1 MDVDEGAPIR
11 NPKAESYVPKLPA
24 LDGSKMTRG
33 RKAEIEAWVEYLEI
47 FLPWLALFDDRI
59 PEEIQSHFGQKTT
72 VQNSKLSK
80 GESVRSTRVFLYL
93 RQSFSS
99 FPRGLDLL
107 KQVEKEQLG
116 VPAGYEAMRRLHQE
130 LSVCSRIEAS
140 SLREEILRF
149 TTPKAIANRP
159 LEVFRCVQVELAKF
173 QRLTAGFPDLALTEA
188 DSCMVMLRN
197 LSVET
202 KKYIL
207 LHAKIDSLS
216 QLESALRFYDSNLR
230 ILDFQDRSGKGEHAN
245 PLQFD
250 KNKDRKGKDN
260 KGKDKGKDNKGKE
273 KGKDKDKNGKG
284 KGDEKG
290 KTGKGNKGDQE
301 KDKGKHQ
308 GAAATSSKDGAEASK
323 KKCFICHEPG
333 HFARDCPHAAK
344 GPGKGGKA
352 EPARAATV
360 LLEPELCAAVH
371 HVIHDF
377 DEDCFSE
384 TSLDFPDFLE
394 NEFQNRVL
402 EEPVV
407 GRDQGFDV
415 DQGSH
420 GEGSSLSL
428 FMSAEATTAAEY
440 TTSTPP
446 EHAMLHHVS
455 AVPRDGAVG
464 VSYLLLDSG
473 ASVHLVSESMFS
485 SGAAELVED
494 LGTGG
499 VGCVTATGEDIQIR
513 RKAMVRVR
521 LALCASSS
529 GSPASVPVTFE
540 ALIVPDVRFSLL
552 SLGLLLKKGWSVNF
566 GLEPRVFG
574 PKPSRG
580 RSRTEL
586 KVEGFQNCFWLVC
599 STLTAFV
606 PESASLATTSVL
618 APPQVRDGFELRV
631 REGME
636 GTRQEGGPTGRVRVS
651 CNRVGEGS
659 AGFEGRSNRVVVG
672 GSKGSAPATTASGT
686 EDTSTGS
693 RWGICGG
700 GGGSGA
706 DTTTEGCADAAEGCA
721 DAAEGCTDAAE
732 GYLFGEGSPEGCR
745 QGQGERL
752 GGQGSRERKARQ
764 QHAQDQGAAK
774 AAAGEGGTEDPL
786 GTLFFLEDSRQG
798 REPCAEGCE
807 KGAPQGSA
815 GLVEVQPS
823 TGEEVVGLPEKAQ
836 GQAAKGATEG
846 EDRGQGDAD
855 ARDHD
860 DGGPHGK
867 AREARGGGEEVRTT
881 PGGPRESQSIPG
893 SIPSGGLEHRGGES
907 RHRHPLHGGADRPD
921 QLHEPRS
928 SASAA
933 SAAST
938 ATGCYH
944 GGSCRDSA
952 GITKQLFFRDGAE
965 DAGCRNGGRGN
976 AGTLLAS
983 SGNCPEHRQEGE
995 DRGTARHGHGG
1006 GISLGTSISTSDQ
1019 VGNADSQSNL
1029 PSRAPTSSW
1038 GYLGRS
1044 VKECDHKRPCAMISF
1059 ASPLP
1064 PTISV
1069 QDDANGLPVA
1079 AATAR
1084 DCSHSAAVVERVA
1097 AGVEEQG
1104 SWGPV
1109 ERGSEGPVEQGSE
1122 GPVAQGSG
1130 VSPWMLAGDAAYLSE
1145 SELSTL
1151 QNEHVLRSHI
1161 PYLATCEECQRAR
1174 GLSPQRRLHEGQRPR
1189 NEIQAD
1195 KFWFRGV
1202 AMLVLVAVGVG
1213 MLGTILW
1220 QPDRES
1226 MVSSFV
1232 RWSRSAGLAG
1242 SGEVTVSMRS
1252 DGEPALVSFLE
1263 RCCRELPSA
1272 SLEQVPVDRH
1282 APNAERAI
1290 RTLKELAQVQVCSLE
1305 KVGLTIAQGG
1315 VSHLF
1320 SHLSVAHNRYHIEEG
1335 SALTPEQRCQQKR
1348 IPAHPTYIFGATVL
1362 CMPPPSV
1369 AHLVNGRLCK
1379 GAYLGPEVASAS
1391 HWVRVQL
1398 NSGEFRIVRSPKIRM
1413 LMPLRYEVGLLRG
1426 ICRLLPGRDRPPD
1439 SPPLDVD
1446 AMRALPLPNTHTRG
1460 PPKEWIAEHGKT
1472 PRCRACK
1479 IKGFDSDK
1487 ALHTPA
1493 CRARYAKFLRDSFSP
1508 DATIAQ
1514 DRELD
1519 QELGF
1524 DPAVPDLGDLGFEGL
1539 GDYVELPRDVLPEG
1553 SGTYDNDP
1561 LYEPDMTD
1569 EEAQLPDHPEGE
1581 ITNEEAADLMDVEPE
1596 PLNRVPEGVS
1606 AAFAERFEHHEAIG
1620 QVAAP
1625 VQEGDRGGEI
1635 IVELGGGLVKVQR
1648 PCASRDDVTE
1658 VSLDLGLTYEGMIK
1672 ELKALESLSVGD
1684 MMWHVDPKQRVIST
1698 RWVVA
1703 AKNERIDGKETPIVR
1718 CRIVARDYSTGP
1730 SASQLGISSPT
1741 ASGEALKLFLAAIG
1755 AEGFNILGLDVSTAF
1770 LFAWL
1775 GDERVVVSMPEGCV
1789 GPGGEKL
1796 YLRLKKALYGL
1807 RSAALHWTR
1816 HLSGLLGKLFG
1827 LKPCPT
1833 EPCLFTG
1840 YFKNKRVFVLSYVDD
1855 LLLAGASTED
1865 LYEMVELLRKE
1876 LKLKVTADLAK
1887 DGKIQLRVLT
1897 RFGAT
1902 SHTSTPFALF

>member
-1 MDVDEGAPIR
+1 
-11 NPKAESYVPKLPA
+11 
-24 LDGSKMTRG
+24 
-33 RKAEIEAWVEYLEI
+33 
-47 FLPWLALFDDRI
+47 
-59 PEEIQSHFGQKTT
+59 
-72 VQNSKLSK
+72 
-80 GESVRSTRVFLYL
+80 
-93 RQSFSS
+93 
-99 FPRGLDLL
+99 
-107 KQVEKEQLG
+107 
-116 VPAGYEAMRRLHQE
+116 MRRLHQE

-207 LHAKIDSLS
+207 LHAEIDSLS

-273 KGKDKDKNGKG
+273 KGKDKNGKG

-308 GAAATSSKDGAEASK
+308 GAAATSSKDGAEKDQASK
-323 KKCFICHEPG
+323 KKCFVCHEPG

-344 GPGKGGKA
+344 GSGKGGRA

-360 LLEPELCAAVH
+360 LMEPELCAAMH
-371 HVIHDF
+371 HVIYDL

-394 NEFQNRVL
+394 NEFQSRVL

-415 DQGSH
+415 DQGLH
-420 GEGSSLSL
+420 DEGSSLSL
-428 FMSAEATTAAEY
+428 SMSAEATTAAEH

-513 RKAMVRVR
+513 RKAKVRLR

-540 ALIVPDVRFSLL
+540 ALVAPDVRFSLL
-552 SLGLLLKKGWSVNF
+552 SLGLLLKKGWSVSF
-566 GLEPRVFG
+566 GSEPRVLG

-580 RSRTEL
+580 RPRSNLR
-586 KVEGFQNCFWLVC
+586 VEAFQNCFWLVC
-599 STLTAFV
+599 STVTAV
-606 PESASLATTSVL
+606 MPESAPLASTSVC
-618 APPQVRDGFELRV
+618 APPLPPQLRDGVEFRV
-631 REGME
+631 GERME
-636 GTRQEGGPTGRVRVS
+636 GTGQERGPTKGVRVS

-659 AGFEGRSNRVVVG
+659 TGFEGRDSRVVVG
-672 GSKGSAPATTASGT
+672 GSRGSAPGTTASGT
-686 EDTSTGS
+686 EDTATGAG
-693 RWGICGG
+693 RRVCGGDGG
-700 GGGSGA
+700 GGA
-706 DTTTEGCADAAEGCA
+706 NATEGCSKGQ
-721 DAAEGCTDAAE
+721 G
-732 GYLFGEGSPEGCR
+732 FPSGEGPPEGQHRQAEHR
-745 QGQGERL
+745 QGQGKRA
-752 GGQGSRERKARQ
+752 QGSGERQARQ
-764 QHAQDQGAAK
+764 QHAEDQGASE
-774 AAAGEGGTEDPL
+774 AAAGESSPEEILSTRLLLQGSGN
-786 GTLFFLEDSRQG
+786 QG
-798 REPCAEGCE
+798 RSSEACAEGCE
-807 KGAPQGSA
+807 KSAPQASA
-815 GLVEVQPS
+815 GLAEVQSS
-823 TGEEVVGLPEKAQ
+823 TREEVVGLPEKAQ
-836 GQAAKGATEG
+836 GQATEA
-846 EDRGQGDAD
+846 EDRVQEHPD

-860 DGGPHGK
+860 GDGPRGE
-867 AREARGGGEEVRTT
+867 AREAGRGSKGVCTAPGTPQQPQPVRSPVPASGPEHSGGTSRSHHPCGGGDYR
-881 PGGPRESQSIPG
+881 Q
-893 SIPSGGLEHRGGES
+893 
-907 RHRHPLHGGADRPD
+907 D
-921 QLHEPRS
+921 QLYKSNADSSSAPASS
-928 SASAA
+928 SASNGIHKGARGSSGA
-933 SAAST
+933 GVTRELLRGGRTRST
-938 ATGCYH
+938 EDTG
-944 GGSCRDSA
+944 CRDSSFGDA
-952 GITKQLFFRDGAE
+952 RSIHAAE
-965 DAGCRNGGRGN
+965 NDFERQ
-976 AGTLLAS
+976 
-983 SGNCPEHRQEGE
+983 QEGKDLGGAAGE
-995 DRGTARHGHGG
+995 GTGFARSGANGHDRGYATNV
-1006 GISLGTSISTSDQ
+1006 SSSDQ
-1019 VGNADSQSNL
+1019 AGRANNGQGG
-1029 PSRAPTSSW
+1029 SRSEGQGAFPGRPPASSW
-1038 GYLGRS
+1038 GVLGRS
-1044 VKECDHKRPCAMISF
+1044 LREGGAPRPCAVTSF

-1064 PTISV
+1064 PAASTVGS
-1069 QDDANGLPVA
+1069 ASCLPVST
-1079 AATAR
+1079 ATAR
-1084 DCSHSAAVVERVA
+1084 DCSHSAAVVKRVA
-1097 AGVEEQG
+1097 AGVAEL
-1104 SWGPV
+1104 
-1109 ERGSEGPVEQGSE
+1109 GSEGPVEEGSE

-1174 GLSPQRRLHEGQRPR
+1174 GLSPQRRLHESQRPR

-1282 APNAERAI
+1282 APDAERAI

-1305 KVGLTIAQGG
+1305 KVGLTVAQGG
-1315 VSHLF
+1315 ISYLF

-1379 GAYLGPEVASAS
+1379 GAYIWG
-1391 HWVRVQL
+1391 R
-1398 NSGEFRIVRSPKIRM
+1398 
-1413 LMPLRYEVGLLRG
+1413 
-1426 ICRLLPGRDRPPD
+1426 RLPQ
-1439 SPPLDVD
+1439 
-1446 AMRALPLPNTHTRG
+1446 RA
-1460 PPKEWIAEHGKT
+1460 I
-1472 PRCRACK
+1472 
-1479 IKGFDSDK
+1479 
-1487 ALHTPA
+1487 
-1493 CRARYAKFLRDSFSP
+1493 
-1508 DATIAQ
+1508 
-1514 DRELD
+1514 
-1519 QELGF
+1519 
-1524 DPAVPDLGDLGFEGL
+1524 
-1539 GDYVELPRDVLPEG
+1539 G
-1553 SGTYDNDP
+1553 SG
-1561 LYEPDMTD
+1561 
-1569 EEAQLPDHPEGE
+1569 
-1581 ITNEEAADLMDVEPE
+1581 
-1596 PLNRVPEGVS
+1596 
-1606 AAFAERFEHHEAIG
+1606 
-1620 QVAAP
+1620 
-1625 VQEGDRGGEI
+1625 
-1635 IVELGGGLVKVQR
+1635 
-1648 PCASRDDVTE
+1648 
-1658 VSLDLGLTYEGMIK
+1658 
-1672 ELKALESLSVGD
+1672 
-1684 MMWHVDPKQRVIST
+1684 
-1698 RWVVA
+1698 
-1703 AKNERIDGKETPIVR
+1703 
-1718 CRIVARDYSTGP
+1718 
-1730 SASQLGISSPT
+1730 SS
-1741 ASGEALKLFLAAIG
+1741 
-1755 AEGFNILGLDVSTAF
+1755 
-1770 LFAWL
+1770 
-1775 GDERVVVSMPEGCV
+1775 
-1789 GPGGEKL
+1789 
-1796 YLRLKKALYGL
+1796 
-1807 RSAALHWTR
+1807 
-1816 HLSGLLGKLFG
+1816 
-1827 LKPCPT
+1827 
-1833 EPCLFTG
+1833 
-1840 YFKNKRVFVLSYVDD
+1840 
-1855 LLLAGASTED
+1855 
-1865 LYEMVELLRKE
+1865 
-1876 LKLKVTADLAK
+1876 
-1887 DGKIQLRVLT
+1887 
-1897 RFGAT
+1897 
-1902 SHTSTPFALF
+1902 